1 MLQCGV
7 NAVGKGAGPTRIFL
21 ANHCRLLPPR
31 GKDTGTCL
39 MTHHPSL
46 LYGRE
51 EGVWT
56 PLRIRPQAE
65 SHRNPSA
72 CWKPP
77 GWAMGALIASATKN
91 NSVIAYEPEVPYW
104 QPCFPLEFCFHRAGI
119 SPTRF
124 LRKADNVLQLNWHPA
139 WHPGS
144 LRMIISL
151 FLSHITCLGLQQ
163 ISAGSRL
170 GKDPRVFWKRMVP
183 LPTLSMLLATL
194 HPLPDNSGPTSPS
207 TGHRGRNSKGSI
219 AWYF

>member
-1 MLQCGV
+1 M
-7 NAVGKGAGPTRIFL
+7 
-21 ANHCRLLPPR
+21 
-31 GKDTGTCL
+31 
-39 MTHHPSL
+39 
-46 LYGRE
+46 
-51 EGVWT
+51 WT

-151 FLSHITCLGLQQ
+151 FLPTSHAWASSRSVLEVDWEKTPGSSGKEWCLFPLFPCSLPPSILSQTTLAQ
-163 ISAGSRL
+163 
-170 GKDPRVFWKRMVP
+170 P
-183 LPTLSMLLATL
+183 LPPLATGEETAKVA
-194 HPLPDNSGPTSPS
+194 LPGTSELRKRDEMVWSLPS
-207 TGHRGRNSKGSI
+207 RGFRNP
-219 AWYF
+219 WE